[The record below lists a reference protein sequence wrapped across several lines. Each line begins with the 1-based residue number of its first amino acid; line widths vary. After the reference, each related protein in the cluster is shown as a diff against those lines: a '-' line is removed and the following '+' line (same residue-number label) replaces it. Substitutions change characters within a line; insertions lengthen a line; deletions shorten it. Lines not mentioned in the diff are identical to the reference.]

1 MRAASAPLFAM
12 LVRGFLV
19 LACAVGAT
27 AFAPVGHTGASTRSL
42 VRSPVVPETVSL
54 LLSDTLDAANAACSG
69 NNENFCKEFPIA
81 QGLEWGLGLGIYGAF
96 KAGKLPF
103 GMQEYMD
110 GYFGKGATLGVAASR
125 KKAAEAKQGRK

>member
-1 MRAASAPLFAM
+1 MSAVYLNPTSLCICFSHPRCFKSSITHNLSRTPL
-12 LVRGFLV
+12 
-19 LACAVGAT
+19 
-27 AFAPVGHTGASTRSL
+27 
-42 VRSPVVPETVSL
+42 
-54 LLSDTLDAANAACSG
+54 ANAACSG

>member
-1 MRAASAPLFAM
+1 M
-12 LVRGFLV
+12 LSRLFLV
-19 LACAVGAT
+19 LACAVGAA
-27 AFAPVGHTGASTRSL
+27 AFAPVGRASASTRSL

-54 LLSDTLDAANAACSG
+54 LLSDAANAACSG
-69 NNENFCKEFPIA
+69 NNENFCREFPIA

-125 KKAAEAKQGRK
+125 KKATEAKQGRK

>member
-1 MRAASAPLFAM
+1 MFHLRPVELIAPTRTTDRVCAEVVVADPPSIGSVTPDIIEAASD
-12 LVRGFLV
+12 RRKTIG
-19 LACAVGAT
+19 
-27 AFAPVGHTGASTRSL
+27 
-42 VRSPVVPETVSL
+42 
-54 LLSDTLDAANAACSG
+54 AANAACSG